1 MRSYWWALIFG
12 AVAVVYILSRRLES
26 PEAKLAWD
34 RWLLTLPVVGDLASK
49 VETARLGRTLGTL
62 LRNGVSLV
70 NAIAIARDTMGNTF
84 LAAGI
89 AEVAR
94 ELKTGR
100 GFAKPM
106 LETRRFP
113 AFAVHMIQ
121 VGEETGRLDQMLL
134 DVADVY
140 DREVA
145 RAVKRA
151 LALLE
156 PAMILFL
163 TAVVGSVILSILAAM
178 LSIYDLP
185 L

>member
-1 MRSYWWALIFG
+1 
-12 AVAVVYILSRRLES
+12 
-26 PEAKLAWD
+26 
-34 RWLLTLPVVGDLASK
+34 
-49 VETARLGRTLGTL
+49 
-62 LRNGVSLV
+62 
-70 NAIAIARDTMGNTF
+70 
-84 LAAGI
+84 
-89 AEVAR
+89 
-94 ELKTGR
+94 
-100 GFAKPM
+100 
-106 LETRRFP
+106 
-113 AFAVHMIQ
+113 

-156 PAMILFL
+156 PAMILGL
-163 TAVVGSVILSILAAM
+163 TVVVGFVILSILAAM